1 MFAHPSHFQ
10 FAPTGVHSPILPLG
24 KPTLATA
31 MEREKSFLPLPPLSL
46 YKGYSSPI
54 ALTNLGATRYNAGMH
69 GNVLAENRRAR
80 FDYEITETFEGGIEL
95 LGHEV
100 ASAKRGHMELT
111 GSYAIIRG
119 GEAWLVNLKIAPY
132 QPKNIRGEHDPSRPR
147 RLLLHKVELKE
158 LSGKLDSKSWS
169 LLPLRAYL
177 KKGIIKLE
185 LGLGRPKKTRDKRDT
200 IKKRDVERD
209 IQRKL

>member
-1 MFAHPSHFQ
+1 
-10 FAPTGVHSPILPLG
+10 
-24 KPTLATA
+24 
-31 MEREKSFLPLPPLSL
+31 
-46 YKGYSSPI
+46 
-54 ALTNLGATRYNAGMH
+54 MH
-69 GNVLAENRRAR
+69 GTALAENRRAR
-80 FDYEITETFEGGIEL
+80 FDYEISETFEGGIEL

-100 ASAKRGHMELT
+100 ASAKRGHMELA

-147 RLLLHKVELKE
+147 RLLLHKAELQE

-169 LLPLRAYL
+169 LLPMRAYL

-185 LGLGRPKKTRDKRDT
+185 LGLGRPKKTRDKRET
-200 IKKRDVERD
+200 IKRRDTERD